1 MNEFMVLM
9 QNYGK
14 AQEYAE
20 LATNASG
27 QSMEKYQAYTE
38 SLAGKMEG
46 FKNSFQGF
54 STSIL
59 SSDFLGT
66 IIDGGGEA
74 LDVVSNLI
82 DKFGML
88 GVLGGGYGLFKG
100 KKNEGKLYCCCR
112 KRALVA

>member
-20 LATNASG
+20 VATNSSG
-27 QSMEKYQAYTE
+27 QSLEKYEAYTE
-38 SLAGKMEG
+38 SLAGRMEG

-59 SSDFLGT
+59 SSDFLGG
-66 IIDGGGEA
+66 IVDGGSEA
-74 LDVVSNLI
+74 LDIVSQLI
-82 DKFGML
+82 DQFGMMT
-88 GVLGGGYGLFKG
+88 VLGGGLGLFKG
-100 KKNEGKLYCCCR
+100 ATGQGRFYCCCR